1 MKLVNCFASAGIA
14 LMLGI
19 AVPSAWGQA
28 TESAAPGIAA
38 VVPAA
43 TSPIVPAEKAAPGAP
58 GSEMSANTSTSMAT
72 APGNS
77 QPDKMSADYVA
88 KKIAEAQAQGKDVTT
103 AKVQQV
109 MGNAALKNGMNDEA
123 AQHFDTALR
132 SIGIMPNAPGENASE
147 GNSGHQ
153 AMPGAVN

>member
-1 MKLVNCFASAGIA
+1 MKLANYFASAGIA
-14 LMLGI
+14 VMLGI

-28 TESAAPGIAA
+28 TESAAPGVAA

-43 TSPIVPAEKAAPGAP
+43 TSPTVPAEKAAPGAP
-58 GSEMSANTSTSMAT
+58 GNEMSANTSVAP
-72 APGNS
+72 APGSS

-103 AKVQQV
+103 AKVQQT

-123 AQHFDTALR
+123 EQHFDTALR